1 MAMLRSTII
10 AAIVLGGW
18 AATANGQTWLQG
30 EPFAALTQYATGGDG
45 CCDPS
50 PATVKH
56 LVAVRQPA
64 PAAVDPPPWP
74 TTTMLNGATLTP
86 APPGASCCSPCAPTA
101 DSCYLPSVGGVEGCS
116 PCVAFRPILPLAA
129 MPGAYYVGRGILG
142 QPKLYVPGQPI
153 RNALRWLTP

>member
-1 MAMLRSTII
+1 MMRSTTI
-10 AAIVLGGW
+10 AATVLGWW
-18 AATANGQTWLQG
+18 AATASGQTWLQR
-30 EPFAALTQYATGGDG
+30 EPTVALAQSSSRGDG

-50 PATVKH
+50 PASLER
-56 LVAVRQPA
+56 LVTFRYAAA
-64 PAAVDPPPWP
+64 PAVAPQPLPP
-74 TTTMLNGATLTP
+74 ATP
-86 APPGASCCSPCAPTA
+86 AGSTCCFPCAPSPE
-101 DSCYLPSVGGVEGCS
+101 SCYLPSVGAVEGCS